1 MNAEIEKSEI
11 KGYVIPYDLPSEH
24 VQSLETHI
32 TLDDGSR
39 QLKEGLSEKEAEN
52 YGKAKRKIT
61 STRIRATELLQDL
74 GLTTTQSVIL
84 VSGRTTKETIED
96 IHKKVKDLY
105 ANLASQLKGLN
116 APIEI
121 IDRTPTIIKIPIVE
135 TQLVDFRNLAEKRL
149 KDELERKI
157 EILGTRLETITN
169 LKDADRKKAKIS
181 LNEQE
186 KEVKQTRQLAEDLGI
201 QLTEKFDFYEKLIE
215 KGLSILGDR

>member
-84 VSGRTTKETIED
+84 VSERTTKETIED

-105 ANLASQLKGLN
+105 ANLSSQLKGLN

>member
-157 EILGTRLETITN
+157 EILGARLETITS
-169 LKDADRKKAKIS
+169 LKAEECKKAKQS
-181 LNEQE
+181 LNEQQ
-186 KEVKQTRQLAEDLGI
+186 KEIRETRQLAEDLEI

>member
-84 VSGRTTKETIED
+84 VSERTTKETIED